1 MKRSD
6 HTSSSVVSR
15 MSSSGKGRRAD
26 GDEDDD
32 GGLELASLASSSS
45 PRLSVGEEDDVAS
58 VSRSRSSLGSA
69 DFDFDDSAHPI
80 VPLTS
85 SRVTRQAGT
94 ATKVVT
100 FRNGLGLVIGL
111 QIGSGIFSTPGLV
124 AQVGS
129 PGASILVWIASGLL
143 AWTGASSYA
152 ELGSSLPFNGGS
164 HAYLQH
170 IYGDLAAF
178 LFSWIG
184 IIALKPGSGAIIS
197 IICAEYINDIL
208 FTLLAGG
215 GDPPRWLTKIIA
227 VLCAAGVSAIVAMST
242 RAATRINDV
251 FTFTKIVT
259 LLAITVIGFVWLGLG
274 HGTDAYKVNPFA
286 GSSLNGGTYAI
297 ALYSG
302 LWAFDG
308 WDNCSYVANEMINPA
323 RDIPRVVHVA
333 QPIVITAYVLANL
346 AYFAVLPLL
355 DIQRT
360 HAVALD
366 FGNVIFGRAGGL
378 LFAVAVVCSS
388 LGALLSSTFTT
399 ARLVAV
405 SGEQGELPAVFGR
418 LDPRTDTPVNA
429 ILLQLGFMTLYI
441 AVGDFERLVTF
452 YGVSAWIF
460 FFATVLGAI
469 LLRYRQ
475 PDLVR
480 PYRTWLATPVV
491 FCCVAL
497 FLVVRGVFE
506 APRESGL
513 GIAFI
518 LLGVPAYHLRFGFS
532 SSSSSTSS
540 RRHGGGGGGGGIR
553 VPRFLIDA
561 YHSISTRLGRRE
573 TYRNV

>member
-1 MKRSD
+1 M
-6 HTSSSVVSR
+6 SR
-15 MSSSGKGRRAD
+15 QTG
-26 GDEDDD
+26 
-32 GGLELASLASSSS
+32 
-45 PRLSVGEEDDVAS
+45 V
-58 VSRSRSSLGSA
+58 
-69 DFDFDDSAHPI
+69 
-80 VPLTS
+80 
-85 SRVTRQAGT
+85 

-178 LFSWIG
+178 LFSWTG

-197 IICAEYINDIL
+197 IITAEYINDIL
-208 FTLLAGG
+208 FTVFAGG
-215 GDPPRWLTKIIA
+215 REPPRWLTKLIA
-227 VLCAAGVSAIVAMST
+227 LLCAALVSVIVGSST
-242 RAATRINDV
+242 RAATRINDF
-251 FTFTKIVT
+251 FTFTKIIT
-259 LLAITVIGFVWLGLG
+259 LMAITGIGFVWLGLG
-274 HGTDAYKVNPFA
+274 HGTDVYRVNPFS
-286 GSSLNGGTYAI
+286 GSSLNGGTYAL

-346 AYFAVLPLL
+346 SYFAVLPLL
-355 DIQRT
+355 DIQKT

-366 FGNVIFGRAGGL
+366 FGNAIFGTAGGL
-378 LFAVAVVCSS
+378 VFAVAVICSS

-405 SGEQGELPAVFGR
+405 SGEQKELPAAFGR
-418 LDPRTDTPVNA
+418 LHPRTNTPINA
-429 ILLQLGFMTLYI
+429 ILLQLGLMSIYI

-460 FFATVLGAI
+460 FFATVFGSI
-469 LLRYRQ
+469 LLRIKQ
-475 PDLVR
+475 PDLIR
-480 PYRTWLATPVV
+480 PYKTWLATPIV

-506 APRESGL
+506 APKESGL
-513 GIAFI
+513 GIMFI
-518 LLGVPAYHLRFGFS
+518 SLGVPAYVVRFGTGTVPTLRSLMSPLVRLFR
-532 SSSSSTSS
+532 TPE
-540 RRHGGGGGGGGIR
+540 GGG
-553 VPRFLIDA
+553 
-561 YHSISTRLGRRE
+561 TRAGNAS
-573 TYRNV
+573 YRNI